1 MSGDMRKPVVI
12 SLDLWILDP
21 PAVCLRPDRKDQLS
35 KFNKYGLMFRC
46 YDLIRQRRCPLPLMG
61 SPFKYRRLNVEV
73 VQSRLWLRANSWLEL
88 V

>member
-1 MSGDMRKPVVI
+1 
-12 SLDLWILDP
+12 
-21 PAVCLRPDRKDQLS
+21 
-35 KFNKYGLMFRC
+35 MFRC

-61 SPFKYRRLNVEV
+61 SAVRLNVEV